1 MNFAGFQ
8 GLEADIPEN
17 RAMEVFPVA
26 DIRERSFG
34 IFLPGMKI
42 IECSFLADS

>member
-1 MNFAGFQ
+1 MNFAGFP
-8 GLEADIPEN
+8 GLEADIPKN
-17 RAMEVFPVA
+17 RAIEVFQVA
-26 DIRERSFG
+26 DIRETSFE